1 MVKTMGK
8 KIKFA
13 LKMKDGVEVRNLQE
27 LRDNFDLNQVTAYF
41 MDGKLETWLSDRYYD
56 EEVEQIES
64 LQKDDSELQKKL
76 CQIFGVEYEEDT
88 MTPEEIEARNRK
100 LAMLKE
106 ITDDEEILAN
116 VDYVAFS
123 QEELSDLL
131 DEGVDTIYLCGD
143 DFVIPERVKDKTYI
157 GINTKLNLDAKKMER
172 YEKNNIRLINLQEKQ
187 EEADHTETAN
197 QRQSELDVEAVV
209 FCEGSS
215 SSEHENFLMYV
226 GKELE
231 PYETESDEED
241 DEDYDDDEEEIDLEI
256 QYQTLLKAV
265 PTPDIL
271 KYRDARYWDKKII
284 YMAEDGQGEFLACM
298 NVDGSQNREL
308 RRWYMNEEE
317 LIQYCIGTE
326 YTLVE
331 YNKNDEE
338 DYEDYYQ
345 RIHVSGS
352 IENIEKLKHNI
363 SSYVA
368 MPQGFYHIDVFQDE
382 LWVGELL
389 NGETNESEYR
399 VRLKLGEEID
409 IHANKLMA
417 IYPEYE
423 TGKIYLFMGEE
434 QQGHFYVFD
443 TATRKAK
450 LAVKNYIDYLETFCV
465 KGNQIIYCGGEW
477 EEQKLISLN
486 MKSGKSTNLWE
497 AVGKYGGIKIDTLK
511 VVGDYV
517 YLYEKND
524 SHGLYRTK
532 LDGSQ
537 HTYIQGSLYKNSV
550 GFLITLKSLIAPKA
564 KPKKTVSKT
573 APEVKLNSY
582 KDSEKDGNDLDNNY
596 RKNFRKLLYIC

>member
-1 MVKTMGK
+1 MAK

-13 LKMKDGVEVRNLQE
+13 LKMKDGVEVRNIQE
-27 LRDNFDLNQVTAYF
+27 LRDNFDLNQVTVYF
-41 MDGKLETWLSDRYYD
+41 MDGKLETWLNDRYYD

-64 LQKDDSELQKKL
+64 LQKDDTELQKKL

-100 LAMLKE
+100 LAKLKE

-116 VDYVAFS
+116 VDHVAFS

-131 DEGVDTIYLCGD
+131 DEGMDTIYLCGD
-143 DFVIPERVKDKTYI
+143 NFVIPERVKDKTYI
-157 GINTKLNLDAKKMER
+157 GINTKLNLDAQKMER
-172 YEKNNIRLINLQEKQ
+172 YEKNNIRLINLQEKS
-187 EEADHTETAN
+187 EKVDHTEAAA

-209 FCEGSS
+209 FCEGSVS
-215 SSEHENFLMYV
+215 SGYENFLMYV

-231 PYETESDEED
+231 PYKTEADEED
-241 DEDYDDDEEEIDLEI
+241 EEDEEEIDLEI
-256 QYQTLLKAV
+256 QYKTLLKAI

-317 LIQYCIGTE
+317 LRWYCIGTE

-338 DYEDYYQ
+338 DEEDYYQ
-345 RIHVSGS
+345 RIHMSGS
-352 IENIEKLKHNI
+352 VENIENLKYNI
-363 SSYVA
+363 FSYVA
-368 MPQGFYHIDVFQDE
+368 MPQGFYHVDVFQNE
-382 LWVGELL
+382 LQICELL
-389 NGETNESEYR
+389 NGETKEREYKVR
-399 VRLKLGEEID
+399 VKLGELIED
-409 IHANKLMA
+409 YENKLIA

-423 TGKIYLFMGEE
+423 TGKIYLFMGERQE
-434 QQGHFYVFD
+434 GYFYVFD

-497 AVGKYGGIKIDTLK
+497 AVGEEGGIKIDTLK
-511 VVGDYV
+511 IVGDYV
-517 YLYEKND
+517 YLYEKNC
-524 SHGLYRTK
+524 SYGLYRTK

-537 HTYIQGSLYKNSV
+537 HTYIQGSLYKDRGDLLLQMTKRVIVEFTGLALS
-550 GFLITLKSLIAPKA
+550 GA
-564 KPKKTVSKT
+564 
-573 APEVKLNSY
+573 ELNSH
-582 KDSEKDGNDLDNNY
+582 KDSEHAENDLDKNY
-596 RKNFRKLLYIC
+596 RKNFGKIIYIC

>member
-256 QYQTLLKAV
+256 QYQTLEISGCQ
-265 PTPDIL
+265 IL
-271 KYRDARYWDKKII
+271 
-284 YMAEDGQGEFLACM
+284 G
-298 NVDGSQNREL
+298 
-308 RRWYMNEEE
+308 
-317 LIQYCIGTE
+317 
-326 YTLVE
+326 
-331 YNKNDEE
+331 
-338 DYEDYYQ
+338 
-345 RIHVSGS
+345 
-352 IENIEKLKHNI
+352 
-363 SSYVA
+363 
-368 MPQGFYHIDVFQDE
+368 
-382 LWVGELL
+382 
-389 NGETNESEYR
+389 
-399 VRLKLGEEID
+399 
-409 IHANKLMA
+409 
-417 IYPEYE
+417 
-423 TGKIYLFMGEE
+423 
-434 QQGHFYVFD
+434 
-443 TATRKAK
+443 
-450 LAVKNYIDYLETFCV
+450 
-465 KGNQIIYCGGEW
+465 
-477 EEQKLISLN
+477 
-486 MKSGKSTNLWE
+486 
-497 AVGKYGGIKIDTLK
+497 
-511 VVGDYV
+511 
-517 YLYEKND
+517 
-524 SHGLYRTK
+524 
-532 LDGSQ
+532 
-537 HTYIQGSLYKNSV
+537 
-550 GFLITLKSLIAPKA
+550 
-564 KPKKTVSKT
+564 
-573 APEVKLNSY
+573 
-582 KDSEKDGNDLDNNY
+582 
-596 RKNFRKLLYIC
+596 

>member
-1 MVKTMGK
+1 MAK

-41 MDGKLETWLSDRYYD
+41 MDGKLVTWLSDRYYD
-56 EEVEQIES
+56 EEAEQIES

-100 LAMLKE
+100 LAKLKE

-116 VDYVAFS
+116 VDHVAFS

-157 GINTKLNLDAKKMER
+157 GINTRLNLDAKKMER

-187 EEADHTETAN
+187 EEADHTEAAT

-241 DEDYDDDEEEIDLEI
+241 DEDYDEDEEEVDLEI

-317 LIQYCIGTE
+317 LLWYCIGTE

-331 YNKNDEE
+331 YNKSDEE

-345 RIHVSGS
+345 RIHISGRV
-352 IENIEKLKHNI
+352 ENIEKPEHNI
-363 SSYVA
+363 FSYVA
-368 MPQGFYHIDVFQDE
+368 MPQGFYHINVFQDE
-382 LWVGELL
+382 LQICELL
-389 NGETNESEYR
+389 NGETKEREYKIR
-399 VRLKLGEEID
+399 VKLGEGIADYE
-409 IHANKLMA
+409 NELKA

-423 TGKIYLFMGEE
+423 TGKIYLFMGAR
-434 QQGHFYVFD
+434 GGYFYVFD

-450 LAVKNYIDYLETFCV
+450 LAVKNYIDYLGTFCV
-465 KGNQIIYCGGEW
+465 KGNQIVYFGDEW
-477 EEQKLISLN
+477 SDQKLMSLN
-486 MKSGKSTNLWE
+486 MKSGKVTNLWE
-497 AVGKYGGIKIDTLK
+497 AVGKYGGIEIDTLNI
-511 VVGDYV
+511 VGDYV
-517 YLYEKND
+517 YLYKKND
-524 SHGLYRTK
+524 SHGLYKTK

-537 HTYIQGSLYKNSV
+537 HTFVQGSQY
-550 GFLITLKSLIAPKA
+550 
-564 KPKKTVSKT
+564 KKTDIFLMSTQLSMRLLESLAGLTKS
-573 APEVKLNSY
+573 ALPDAELNSN
-582 KDSEKDGNDLDNNY
+582 KDSEKEGNDLDNNY